1 MESDAVTRYRSRI
14 LREMN
19 ANSEN
24 PFNSPPS
31 STGRA
36 SPTLSSVFSDPDGE
50 STRLLNQ
57 DIARVTAPKKL
68 PINWEAAHRKWPEFY
83 AQPKKNIAILDDQT
97 DTKPLN
103 DILRSKNERKTAQ
116 IIPKYIDDTTEDAW
130 NGSKRTRS
138 EMQPRVDNEP
148 DLLQTISRAPVR
160 KLSNY
165 GLTKS
170 AVHNPSPLSRVHVQS
185 PPRERASERERQ
197 ASIEKALEI
206 LRKASSTPGDLN
218 RRASAHDQS
227 SPILSSAKSSLTAVP
242 PSPPPLMSS
251 PVHETPNGRS
261 FFMPDISH
269 LDDFVT
275 GTLRF
280 NGAMKDG
287 VPILVKHGQVHD
299 QKERPFGVTHA
310 EIDGIRIPEDE
321 EKIFISMD
329 MIREEIV
336 SLQEH
341 HDKIQD
347 YAGSLQHEVERL
359 EAQLRSSRK
368 GINGEP
374 NIFGVS
380 EQVLTQKKAL
390 EAEVASLQKRLDQ
403 ATHRIST
410 SDIENDTLAQERDRV
425 ISRLQEA
432 CEDINKL
439 TRKLSVKEKEL
450 ETTHKQL
457 NSTGQVRH
465 DNDTLRRDV
474 AALKQG
480 RSTLQRDN
488 ASLRAEIDELRR
500 AQQTFLNEAQSLRSD
515 GNGLRQDHQ
524 SLVNENRSLRA
535 NNKALMDE
543 NEDLRE
549 NLDGI
554 SNELDE
560 TREKIET
567 LQQQVQ
573 VMRQEKMTLR
583 EDNDSLVRHNDKYF
597 NENKT
602 LRRENSGFE
611 RSIHDLHEKNIK
623 LRDELEGVK
632 KQFDRYR
639 PSGKNDFPT
648 RHDEETEE
656 NMTSAF
662 FVPDITLNENDTGPA
677 DATESKDMP
686 DLPELTTHTDD
697 LMTGSNEAQ
706 KREAASHSDRADARH
721 RAKSSVK
728 SSPSKNTGTAQ
739 KVAFDLPDKA
749 TGKPLQGSKSTV
761 ANQGSKRR
769 SRLSLDPFGDDDTT
783 GMLSVDNTTQD
794 LAVSLN
800 LTATDHKGK
809 ETKQPRSLN
818 TERPA
823 PKVVH
828 IDSKSH
834 SFKKTAMATEAG
846 VRTVRV
852 VDRDVC
858 PTLSTNARRILDD
871 LCGHNCQN
879 CTVCSRITSHSG
891 VISSA
896 DLAAGKK
903 RVSIP
908 RPVPVSERGVSG
920 GDHTVRPAHSPGY
933 ALALVIK
940 GLEDESQHL
949 QLELT
954 RLQARY
960 NRSDKSMGRQ
970 DRQDLA
976 EAIRVLLKRVES
988 KSDQIYSLYDVLEGQ
1003 KAVGQEM
1010 TEEEVE
1016 MTVLNITGMTVRDAT
1031 NLSDQMTWE
1040 GMVEA

>member
-1 MESDAVTRYRSRI
+1 
-14 LREMN
+14 MN
-19 ANSEN
+19 ANREN

-83 AQPKKNIAILDDQT
+83 AQPKKTFTVLDDQT

-103 DILRSKNERKTAQ
+103 EIPRSKNERKTAQ
-116 IIPKYIDDTTEDAW
+116 TIPKYIDDTTEDAW

-138 EMQPRVDNEP
+138 EMQPRVDSES
-148 DLLQTISRAPVR
+148 DLPQIISHPPVR
-160 KLSNY
+160 KLSTY

-170 AVHNPSPLSRVHVQS
+170 AVHNPSPLSKVHIQS
-185 PPRERASERERQ
+185 PPRERTSEQERQ

-218 RRASAHDQS
+218 RRVSTHDQS
-227 SPILSSAKSSLTAVP
+227 SPILSSAKSSMTAVP
-242 PSPPPLMSS
+242 PSPPPLLSS
-251 PVHETPNGRS
+251 PVHDTPNGRS

-275 GTLRF
+275 GTLKF
-280 NGAMKDG
+280 NGTIKDG

-299 QKERPFGVTHA
+299 QKEKPFGVRHA
-310 EIDGIRIPEDE
+310 EIDGVKIPEDE

-368 GINGEP
+368 GLDGEP
-374 NIFGVS
+374 NIFGVN
-380 EQVLTQKKAL
+380 EQVLAQKKAL

-425 ISRLQEA
+425 ISRLQDA

-450 ETTHKQL
+450 ETSHKQL
-457 NSTGQVRH
+457 NSTGQMRQ

-500 AQQTFLNEAQSLRSD
+500 AQQNFLDEAQSLRSN
-515 GNGLRQDHQ
+515 GNDLRHDHQ

-554 SNELDE
+554 QHELDVA
-560 TREKIET
+560 REEIET
-567 LQQQVQ
+567 LRQQVQ
-573 VMRQEKMTLR
+573 LMRQEKMTLR

-611 RSIHDLHEKNIK
+611 RSIHDLHEKNIRLK
-623 LRDELEGVK
+623 EELEGVK

-662 FVPDITLNENDTGPA
+662 FVPDITLKTNDTGPA

-697 LMTGSNEAQ
+697 LMTGTNEMQ
-706 KREAASHSDRADARH
+706 KRDATSHSDKVDARH
-721 RAKSSVK
+721 RSKSSVK
-728 SSPSKNTGTAQ
+728 SSPLKNAGTAQ

-749 TGKPLQGSKSTV
+749 TEKPLQGSKSTV

-769 SRLSLDPFGDDDTT
+769 SASRLSLDPFGDDDTT
-783 GMLSVDNTTQD
+783 GMLSVDNITQD

-800 LTATDHKGK
+800 LSTTDHKGK
-809 ETKQPRSLN
+809 EIKQPRGLH
-818 TERPA
+818 TEKSA

-828 IDSKSH
+828 IDSKSQ
-834 SFKKTAMATEAG
+834 SFKKSVMATEAG

-858 PTLSTNARRILDD
+858 PALSTNARRILDD

-970 DRQDLA
+970 ERQDLA
-976 EAIRVLLKRVES
+976 EAIRVLLKRIES

-1003 KAVGQEM
+1003 KAAGQEM
-1010 TEEEVE
+1010 TEQEVE

-1031 NLSDQMTWE
+1031 NLSDQVTWE
-1040 GMVEA
+1040 GIVEA

>member
-1 MESDAVTRYRSRI
+1 MESDAITRYRSRI

-19 ANSEN
+19 ANREN

-83 AQPKKNIAILDDQT
+83 AQPKKNLAILNDQT
-97 DTKPLN
+97 DTKPL
-103 DILRSKNERKTAQ
+103 IEIPRSKNENKAAQ
-116 IIPKYIDDTTEDAW
+116 TIPKYIDDTTEDVW

-138 EMQPRVDNEP
+138 EMQPRVDSEP
-148 DLLQTISRAPVR
+148 DLPQIISHAPVR
-160 KLSNY
+160 KLSTY

-170 AVHNPSPLSRVHVQS
+170 AVHNPSPLSKVHVQS
-185 PPRERASERERQ
+185 PPRERSSEKERQ
-197 ASIEKALEI
+197 IEKALEI

-218 RRASAHDQS
+218 RRVSTHDQS
-227 SPILSSAKSSLTAVP
+227 SPVLSSAKSSMTAVP

-251 PVHETPNGRS
+251 PVHDTANGRS

-287 VPILVKHGQVHD
+287 VPILVRHGRVHD
-299 QKERPFGVTHA
+299 QKERPFGVRHA
-310 EIDGIRIPEDE
+310 EIDGVKIPEDE

-368 GINGEP
+368 GIDGEL
-374 NIFGVS
+374 NIFGVN

-390 EAEVASLQKRLDQ
+390 EAEVASLQRRLDQ

-425 ISRLQEA
+425 ISRLQDA

-457 NSTGQVRH
+457 NSTGQMRQ

-500 AQQTFLNEAQSLRSD
+500 AQQDFLDEAQSLRSD
-515 GNGLRQDHQ
+515 GNGLRHDHQ
-524 SLVNENRSLRA
+524 SLVSENRSLRA
-535 NNKALMDE
+535 NNKTLMDE

-554 SNELDE
+554 QHELDAA
-560 TREKIET
+560 REEIET
-567 LQQQVQ
+567 LRQQVQ
-573 VMRQEKMTLR
+573 LMRQEKMTLR

-611 RSIHDLHEKNIK
+611 RSIHDLHERNIRLK
-623 LRDELEGVK
+623 EELEGVK

-639 PSGKNDFPT
+639 PSGKNDFPN

-662 FVPDITLNENDTGPA
+662 FVPDITLKTNDTGPA
-677 DATESKDMP
+677 DTTELKDMP

-697 LMTGSNEAQ
+697 LMTGSNETQ
-706 KREAASHSDRADARH
+706 KRS
-721 RAKSSVK
+721 KSSVK
-728 SSPSKNTGTAQ
+728 SPSKNAGTAQ

-749 TGKPLQGSKSTV
+749 AEKPLQGSKSTV

-769 SRLSLDPFGDDDTT
+769 SASRLSLDPFGDDDTT
-783 GMLSVDNTTQD
+783 GMLSVDNISQD

-800 LTATDHKGK
+800 LSTTDHKGK
-809 ETKQPRSLN
+809 ETKQPRGLN
-818 TERPA
+818 TEKPA

-834 SFKKTAMATEAG
+834 PFKKTAMATEAG

-858 PTLSTNARRILDD
+858 PALSINARRILDD

-960 NRSDKSMGRQ
+960 NKSDKSMGRQ

-988 KSDQIYSLYDVLEGQ
+988 KNDQIYSLYDVLEGQ
-1003 KAVGQEM
+1003 KAAGQEM

>member
-1 MESDAVTRYRSRI
+1 MVTDWHI
-14 LREMN
+14 
-19 ANSEN
+19 
-24 PFNSPPS
+24 
-31 STGRA
+31 
-36 SPTLSSVFSDPDGE
+36 
-50 STRLLNQ
+50 
-57 DIARVTAPKKL
+57 
-68 PINWEAAHRKWPEFY
+68 
-83 AQPKKNIAILDDQT
+83 
-97 DTKPLN
+97 
-103 DILRSKNERKTAQ
+103 
-116 IIPKYIDDTTEDAW
+116 
-130 NGSKRTRS
+130 
-138 EMQPRVDNEP
+138 
-148 DLLQTISRAPVR
+148 
-160 KLSNY
+160 
-165 GLTKS
+165 
-170 AVHNPSPLSRVHVQS
+170 
-185 PPRERASERERQ
+185 
-197 ASIEKALEI
+197 
-206 LRKASSTPGDLN
+206 
-218 RRASAHDQS
+218 
-227 SPILSSAKSSLTAVP
+227 
-242 PSPPPLMSS
+242 
-251 PVHETPNGRS
+251 
-261 FFMPDISH
+261 
-269 LDDFVT
+269 
-275 GTLRF
+275 
-280 NGAMKDG
+280 
-287 VPILVKHGQVHD
+287 
-299 QKERPFGVTHA
+299 
-310 EIDGIRIPEDE
+310 
-321 EKIFISMD
+321 
-329 MIREEIV
+329 
-336 SLQEH
+336 
-341 HDKIQD
+341 
-347 YAGSLQHEVERL
+347 
-359 EAQLRSSRK
+359 
-368 GINGEP
+368 
-374 NIFGVS
+374 
-380 EQVLTQKKAL
+380 AL

-450 ETTHKQL
+450 ETSHKQL
-457 NSTGQVRH
+457 NSTGQMRQ

-500 AQQTFLNEAQSLRSD
+500 AQQNFLDEAQSLRSN
-515 GNGLRQDHQ
+515 GNDLRHDHQ

-554 SNELDE
+554 QHELDVA
-560 TREKIET
+560 REEIEA
-567 LQQQVQ
+567 LRQQVQ
-573 VMRQEKMTLR
+573 LMRQEKMTLR

-611 RSIHDLHEKNIK
+611 RSIHDLHEKNIRLK
-623 LRDELEGVK
+623 EELEGVK

-656 NMTSAF
+656 NMTTAF
-662 FVPDITLNENDTGPA
+662 FVPDITLKTNDTGPA

-697 LMTGSNEAQ
+697 LMTGSNEMQ
-706 KREAASHSDRADARH
+706 KRDATSHSDKVDARH
-721 RAKSSVK
+721 RSKSSVK
-728 SSPSKNTGTAQ
+728 SSPSKNAGTAQ

-749 TGKPLQGSKSTV
+749 TEKPLQGSKSTV

-769 SRLSLDPFGDDDTT
+769 SASRLSLDPFGDDDTT
-783 GMLSVDNTTQD
+783 GMLSVDNITQD

-800 LTATDHKGK
+800 LSTTDHKGK
-809 ETKQPRSLN
+809 EIKQPRGLH
-818 TERPA
+818 TEKSA

-828 IDSKSH
+828 IDSKSQ
-834 SFKKTAMATEAG
+834 SFKKSVMATEAG
-846 VRTVRV
+846 VRTVRI

-858 PTLSTNARRILDD
+858 PALSTNARRILDD

-970 DRQDLA
+970 ERQDLA

-1003 KAVGQEM
+1003 KAAGQEM

-1040 GMVEA
+1040 GIVEA

>member
-1 MESDAVTRYRSRI
+1 M
-14 LREMN
+14 
-19 ANSEN
+19 
-24 PFNSPPS
+24 
-31 STGRA
+31 
-36 SPTLSSVFSDPDGE
+36 
-50 STRLLNQ
+50 
-57 DIARVTAPKKL
+57 
-68 PINWEAAHRKWPEFY
+68 
-83 AQPKKNIAILDDQT
+83 
-97 DTKPLN
+97 
-103 DILRSKNERKTAQ
+103 
-116 IIPKYIDDTTEDAW
+116 
-130 NGSKRTRS
+130 
-138 EMQPRVDNEP
+138 
-148 DLLQTISRAPVR
+148 
-160 KLSNY
+160 
-165 GLTKS
+165 
-170 AVHNPSPLSRVHVQS
+170 
-185 PPRERASERERQ
+185 
-197 ASIEKALEI
+197 
-206 LRKASSTPGDLN
+206 
-218 RRASAHDQS
+218 
-227 SPILSSAKSSLTAVP
+227 
-242 PSPPPLMSS
+242 
-251 PVHETPNGRS
+251 
-261 FFMPDISH
+261 
-269 LDDFVT
+269 
-275 GTLRF
+275 
-280 NGAMKDG
+280 
-287 VPILVKHGQVHD
+287 
-299 QKERPFGVTHA
+299 
-310 EIDGIRIPEDE
+310 
-321 EKIFISMD
+321 
-329 MIREEIV
+329 
-336 SLQEH
+336 
-341 HDKIQD
+341 
-347 YAGSLQHEVERL
+347 
-359 EAQLRSSRK
+359 
-368 GINGEP
+368 
-374 NIFGVS
+374 
-380 EQVLTQKKAL
+380 
-390 EAEVASLQKRLDQ
+390 DQ

-457 NSTGQVRH
+457 NSTGQMRH

-524 SLVNENRSLRA
+524 SLVNENRSLRG

-543 NEDLRE
+543 NEDLQQ
-549 NLDGI
+549 NLDI
-554 SNELDE
+554 LQHDLDVAHKE
-560 TREKIET
+560 IET

-573 VMRQEKMTLR
+573 AMRQEKMTLR

-597 NENKT
+597 NENKA

-611 RSIHDLHEKNIK
+611 RSIHDLHEKNHK

-639 PSGKNDFPT
+639 PSGKNDFP
-648 RHDEETEE
+648 EETEE

-662 FVPDITLNENDTGPA
+662 FVPDITLNKNDTGPA

-706 KREAASHSDRADARH
+706 KSDKADARH

-739 KVAFDLPDKA
+739 KVAFDLPDKT

-769 SRLSLDPFGDDDTT
+769 SRLSMDPFGDDDTT
-783 GMLSVDNTTQD
+783 GMLSVDNISQD

-800 LTATDHKGK
+800 LNATDHKGK

-818 TERPA
+818 TEKPA

-828 IDSKSH
+828 IDSKSQ

-871 LCGHNCQN
+871 LCAHNCQN

>member
-1 MESDAVTRYRSRI
+1 M
-14 LREMN
+14 
-19 ANSEN
+19 
-24 PFNSPPS
+24 
-31 STGRA
+31 
-36 SPTLSSVFSDPDGE
+36 
-50 STRLLNQ
+50 
-57 DIARVTAPKKL
+57 
-68 PINWEAAHRKWPEFY
+68 
-83 AQPKKNIAILDDQT
+83 
-97 DTKPLN
+97 
-103 DILRSKNERKTAQ
+103 
-116 IIPKYIDDTTEDAW
+116 
-130 NGSKRTRS
+130 
-138 EMQPRVDNEP
+138 
-148 DLLQTISRAPVR
+148 
-160 KLSNY
+160 
-165 GLTKS
+165 
-170 AVHNPSPLSRVHVQS
+170 
-185 PPRERASERERQ
+185 
-197 ASIEKALEI
+197 
-206 LRKASSTPGDLN
+206 
-218 RRASAHDQS
+218 
-227 SPILSSAKSSLTAVP
+227 
-242 PSPPPLMSS
+242 
-251 PVHETPNGRS
+251 
-261 FFMPDISH
+261 
-269 LDDFVT
+269 
-275 GTLRF
+275 
-280 NGAMKDG
+280 
-287 VPILVKHGQVHD
+287 
-299 QKERPFGVTHA
+299 
-310 EIDGIRIPEDE
+310 
-321 EKIFISMD
+321 
-329 MIREEIV
+329 
-336 SLQEH
+336 
-341 HDKIQD
+341 
-347 YAGSLQHEVERL
+347 
-359 EAQLRSSRK
+359 
-368 GINGEP
+368 
-374 NIFGVS
+374 
-380 EQVLTQKKAL
+380 
-390 EAEVASLQKRLDQ
+390 
-403 ATHRIST
+403 
-410 SDIENDTLAQERDRV
+410 AQERDRV

-439 TRKLSVKEKEL
+439 TRKLSVKEREL
-450 ETTHKQL
+450 ETSHKQL
-457 NSTGQVRH
+457 NSTGQMRQ

-480 RSTLQRDN
+480 RSTLQHDN

-500 AQQTFLNEAQSLRSD
+500 AQRTFLNEAQSLRSD

-524 SLVNENRSLRA
+524 SLANENRSLRA
-535 NNKALMDE
+535 NNKTLMDE

-549 NLDGI
+549 NLDVI
-554 SNELDE
+554 QHDLDVA
-560 TREKIET
+560 REEIET
-567 LQQQVQ
+567 LRQQVQ
-573 VMRQEKMTLR
+573 VMRQEKMALR

-611 RSIHDLHEKNIK
+611 RSIHDLHEQNIK

-648 RHDEETEE
+648 RHEEETEE

-662 FVPDITLNENDTGPA
+662 FVPDITLKTNDTGPA

-706 KREAASHSDRADARH
+706 KREAASHIDKADARH
-721 RAKSSVK
+721 RSKSSVK
-728 SSPSKNTGTAQ
+728 SSPSKNAGTAQ
-739 KVAFDLPDKA
+739 KVAFDLPNKA
-749 TGKPLQGSKSTV
+749 TEKPLQGSKSTV

-783 GMLSVDNTTQD
+783 GMLSVDNITQD

-800 LTATDHKGK
+800 LTTTDHKGK
-809 ETKQPRSLN
+809 ETKQPRGLN
-818 TERPA
+818 TEKPA

-828 IDSKSH
+828 IDSKSQ
-834 SFKKTAMATEAG
+834 SFKKIAMATETG
-846 VRTVRV
+846 VRTVRI

-908 RPVPVSERGVSG
+908 RPVPVSERVVSG